1 MEIRMLKDALTI
13 IKERKS
19 VRTYTGEVVNKE
31 DIAKILYAA
40 MAAPAAVHM
49 LPWKFIVV
57 TNKAT
62 LQTLAD
68 GLPFAKML
76 TSAGTAIVVCAVP
89 QEAAMGSE
97 AFAILDCTC
106 ASENILLAAEAL
118 GLGAVWTAVYP
129 NAALMNF
136 IRKQLEVPQYVIPL
150 NVIPVG
156 YPTGAEKPQVKYDE
170 KNIHW
175 EKWQLKYQA
184 LYKINNMH
192 FEINDT
198 TPFKEIQKTFSDF
211 YPFLQLE
218 FYTRGHQK
226 YEDSLD
232 IDLVYPGTTVGDVKK
247 THVSGLLE
255 ILPLYKVAD
264 VEKEF
269 QERFGLPVQVFWN
282 DNNVWRATTDMDD
295 FTLKELNE
303 MGRNSFDDFIV
314 EDYEEGFEE
323 NRE

>member
-1 MEIRMLKDALTI
+1 
-13 IKERKS
+13 
-19 VRTYTGEVVNKE
+19 
-31 DIAKILYAA
+31 
-40 MAAPAAVHM
+40 
-49 LPWKFIVV
+49 
-57 TNKAT
+57 
-62 LQTLAD
+62 
-68 GLPFAKML
+68 
-76 TSAGTAIVVCAVP
+76 
-89 QEAAMGSE
+89 
-97 AFAILDCTC
+97 
-106 ASENILLAAEAL
+106 
-118 GLGAVWTAVYP
+118 
-129 NAALMNF
+129 
-136 IRKQLEVPQYVIPL
+136 
-150 NVIPVG
+150 
-156 YPTGAEKPQVKYDE
+156 
-170 KNIHW
+170 
-175 EKWQLKYQA
+175 
-184 LYKINNMH
+184 MH
-192 FEINDT
+192 IEINDN

-255 ILPLYKVAD
+255 ILPLYKVAA

-295 FTLKELNE
+295 FTLKDLNE
-303 MGRNSFDDFIV
+303 LGRNSFDKFIV